1 MTPPSATMIHQS
13 SGKIISFMTPGRKVA
28 FGSDIEYIPCFI
40 ESEMATSILKK
51 LVDTTQWSQ
60 PELNI
65 FGRTRKVPRLAAWYG
80 DQGAIYCY
88 SRLKNKPLEWNS
100 SLLILKELVEKYVE
114 HSFNSVLLNLYR
126 SGADSMSWHQDNEP
140 ELGQHPVI
148 ASISLG
154 GIRRVVLRHL
164 HSAKTRIIECKPG
177 HGSLIVMRGSTQKL
191 WQHAVP
197 KTMKTTEPRLNL
209 TFRFIDIPS

>member
-100 SLLILKELVEKYVE
+100 SLLILKELVEKYVKTGKVRML
-114 HSFNSVLLNLYR
+114 FKDFIII
-126 SGADSMSWHQDNEP
+126 GPDSKAAA
-140 ELGQHPVI
+140 L
-148 ASISLG
+148 
-154 GIRRVVLRHL
+154 
-164 HSAKTRIIECKPG
+164 SAHCAGEQGKF
-177 HGSLIVMRGSTQKL
+177 
-191 WQHAVP
+191 W
-197 KTMKTTEPRLNL
+197 
-209 TFRFIDIPS
+209 